1 MVTEDDGPRGRS
13 APFPTPALGGHEAE
27 NRYSEGARAR
37 PAGAADGR
45 AVRQARRPD
54 PKQAARGTERVVLRT
69 HVTVVFV
76 TRSLQEAL
84 ILGDR
89 VVVLGRAPA
98 GSRRWWR
105 SRA

>member
-1 MVTEDDGPRGRS
+1 MGVPSDRCTAIQSDRTQRNL
-13 APFPTPALGGHEAE
+13 TCKL
-27 NRYSEGARAR
+27 N
-37 PAGAADGR
+37 
-45 AVRQARRPD
+45 QI
-54 PKQAARGTERVVLRT
+54 VLRT

-98 GSRRWWR
+98 RVKDVVEVSGVTDPDS
-105 SRA
+105 